1 MFSAAP
7 SSFVGPMVL
16 FYGFHGAAPARR
28 LNAGSGGGV
37 PIFSTEHGLL
47 KGGMAASSL
56 TSGPQPA
63 PNARGQGLLFQGAKP
78 YAAGVAGVA
87 ELVDALDL
95 GSSAARRGGSSPLAR
110 TNHQT
115 DGAGFG
121 APTVSWFRT
130 W

>member
-1 MFSAAP
+1 
-7 SSFVGPMVL
+7 
-16 FYGFHGAAPARR
+16 
-28 LNAGSGGGV
+28 
-37 PIFSTEHGLL
+37 
-47 KGGMAASSL
+47 MAASSL

-110 TNHQT
+110 TIKRPGQRLAARPDERPLLPDVT
-115 DGAGFG
+115 PRRLPPPASGGRSIATLCVRRSEVATRSAKGG
-121 APTVSWFRT
+121 
-130 W
+130 